1 MSNYSKQREEIL
13 EVIKS
18 TKTHPTAEEIYNMV
32 TKIDAKISKSTVYRN
47 INILVEENVIEK
59 VVMPVGP
66 DRFDYI
72 HEQHHHAVC
81 TICGKVY
88 DFVYNFNTDEIAET
102 IKKQSGIETNANI
115 ITINGICNNCKSKI
129 KI

>member
-1 MSNYSKQREEIL
+1 MSNYSKQREAIL
-13 EVIKS
+13 EIIKN

-88 DFVYNFNTDEIAET
+88 DFVYNFNTDEIAEA
-102 IKKQSGIETNANI
+102 IRKQSGIETNANI

>member
-18 TKTHPTAEEIYNMV
+18 TKTHPTAEEIYNIV

-72 HEQHHHAVC
+72 HKQHHHAVC

>member
-59 VVMPVGP
+59 IVMPVGP

-88 DFVYNFNTDEIAET
+88 DFVYNFNTDEIAEA

>member
-13 EVIKS
+13 EFIKS

-59 VVMPVGP
+59 IVMPVGP

-88 DFVYNFNTDEIAET
+88 DFVYNFNTDEIAEA